1 MIDARPR
8 IDKQE
13 RKAAV
18 KQRMLMMA
26 LGAIL
31 ALGMALPV
39 ALAQESPA
47 PSQDLGE
54 LGAEWW
60 QWAFRKPVDTNPLI
74 GSYEG
79 GAQCAGGGAG
89 NVWFLAG
96 VTFLPGSSI
105 EPVEHTCH
113 VPANKWIFFPVVNAE
128 CSTVEGN
135 PPPGGSLEECAT
147 IFLED
152 TLANSTD
159 LVATVDGEDVLGD
172 ISDNRAASGL
182 FTFTLPKNNADFF
195 CPDGTGGFQQCPPG
209 PTEAATD
216 GIWVLLPP
224 LERGTH
230 TIHFGGTFFGTIT
243 LDITYNLTVK
253 GKPTS

>member
-1 MIDARPR
+1 
-8 IDKQE
+8 
-13 RKAAV
+13 V
-18 KQRMLMMA
+18 KRAIVIA
-26 LGAIL
+26 LSVIL

-39 ALAQESPA
+39 ALAKETPA

-60 QWAFRKPVDTNPLI
+60 QWAFRKPVDTNPLV

-96 VTFLPGSSI
+96 VTALPNSTLV
-105 EPVEHTCH
+105 PVERTCH

-135 PPPGGSLEECAT
+135 PPPGASLEECAT
-147 IFLED
+147 FFLDQALED
-152 TLANSTD
+152 DSTD
-159 LVATVDGEDVLGD
+159 LFATVDGQDVLGN
-172 ISDNRAASGL
+172 ISDHRAASGL
-182 FTFTLPKNNADFF
+182 FTFTLPKNNVDFF
-195 CPDGTGGFQQCPPG
+195 CLDEAGQPGLQCPPG

-230 TIHFGGTFFGTIT
+230 EIHFGGTLFGTVA
-243 LDITYNLTVK
+243 LDITYILTVQ